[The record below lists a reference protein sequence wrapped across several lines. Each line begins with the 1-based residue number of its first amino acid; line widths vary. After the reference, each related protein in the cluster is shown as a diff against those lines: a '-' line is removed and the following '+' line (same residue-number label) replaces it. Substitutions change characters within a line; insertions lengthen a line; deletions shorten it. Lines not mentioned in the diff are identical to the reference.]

1 MFELVP
7 DEGSAIPFFP
17 DNNAEITREAAQVVE
32 LNGTWGVPEK
42 AITVMRV
49 KTGHFTVNISI
60 NTVRKANR
68 LVVTFQ
74 GARGGGKDSTNS
86 TRPMF
91 ARRNWESLF
100 EAPILAI
107 SDPLTEVEWNS
118 NVPRAA
124 FYAGTFAN
132 DLVPEL
138 NALIDVVCDKIGV
151 PRDGVLMYGSS
162 AGGTSAILVGS
173 HRRTKTGIVAV
184 CPFLRPD
191 KYREQVVAIGV
202 REAMGG
208 DMEQY
213 EAMMRDEPWRMNPL
227 VALKDGLQAGNDVRL
242 IVGQNLKDKSTIN
255 RHFPGLWRR
264 WDIDPEGGVSPD
276 GRVMTVMYNSPEA
289 GHGHEPPEYSR
300 PLWKQALEFFD
311 APLVQRSKKA
321 AKAGGKKKADD
332 DGDDDE

>member
-7 DEGSAIPFFP
+7 DEGSDIPFFP
-17 DNNAEITREAAQVVE
+17 DNNADITREAAQVVD
-32 LNGTWGVPEK
+32 LNGDWTVPEK

-49 KTGHFTVNISI
+49 KTGNYTVNVSI

-86 TRPMF
+86 RRPMF

-107 SDPLTEVEWNS
+107 SDPLTEIEWNS

-124 FYAGTFAN
+124 FYTGTFAN

-138 NALIDVVCDKIGV
+138 NALIDVVCDKISV
-151 PRDGVLMYGSS
+151 PRTGVLMYGSS
-162 AGGTSAILVGS
+162 AGGTAAILVGS
-173 HRRTKTGIVAV
+173 RRQTKTGIVAV

-191 KYREQVVAIGV
+191 KYREQVVAIGA

-208 DMEQY
+208 DLEQW
-213 EAMMRDEPWRMNPL
+213 EATLRDEPWRLNPL
-227 VALKDGLQAGNDVRL
+227 VALKDGLQAGNDVRVV
-242 IVGQNLKDKSTIN
+242 VGQNLKDKSTIN

-264 WDIDPEGGVSPD
+264 WDIDPEGGVAPD
-276 GRVMTVMYNSPEA
+276 GRVMTLMYDSPEA
-289 GHGHEPPEYSR
+289 GHGHEPPEFSR
-300 PLWKQALEFFD
+300 PLWKRAIEFFD
-311 APLVQRSKKA
+311 APLVQRSRKA
-321 AKAGGKKKADD
+321 KPAKAKAGGE
-332 DGDDDE
+332 DDDE